1 MVDHI
6 VALVTRVVRG
16 SPAPHRIF
24 LSSELNDTRKFLSH
38 MVPNYQGPREYN
50 LLIDKYMLTP
60 IKVKQ
65 VVDHY
70 KDSFWFILDKGSVK
84 RPTIQMAG
92 KLPTMSG
99 VLGAMVK

>member
-1 MVDHI
+1 
-6 VALVTRVVRG
+6 
-16 SPAPHRIF
+16 
-24 LSSELNDTRKFLSH
+24 
-38 MVPNYQGPREYN
+38 
-50 LLIDKYMLTP
+50 MLTP
-60 IKVKQ
+60 IKVKR